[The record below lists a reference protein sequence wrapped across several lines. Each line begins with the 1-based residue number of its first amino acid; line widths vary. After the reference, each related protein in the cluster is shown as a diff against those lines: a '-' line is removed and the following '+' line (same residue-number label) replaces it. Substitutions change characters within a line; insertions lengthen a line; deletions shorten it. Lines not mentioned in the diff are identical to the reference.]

1 MEYELSLI
9 HILRYTE
16 KDDVML
22 LADFGYKGMNE
33 ELTKLRT
40 MTNTIIE
47 TQQTVN
53 RYKME

>member
-1 MEYELSLI
+1 MLEINEV
-9 HILRYTE
+9 LRYTE
-16 KDDVML
+16 KDNVML
-22 LADFGYKGMNE
+22 LADFGHKGMNE